1 MLVPHPDDP
10 EYGCAAAVAKWT
22 AAGKTVRYALASRGE
37 VGIAGMPPRK
47 PARCAK
53 VEQRRSAAI
62 VGVEDV
68 EFWDFPDSDIRNTPE
83 LRAKIAET
91 ITELAP
97 DVVVTIYSGPEW
109 APGAPTSVTTSSS
122 PMPLQTAYD
131 SLSDPPRWLFENGPD
146 VTHAELIDDRC
157 FERAVASLAAH
168 DVYLSV
174 LDPDTPVIEQARK
187 QVDMATSPRPEFDGH
202 RTVEFILRPRRA
214 RTLRCRWQR
223 VNRRSAP
230 CCARTPR
237 GTDRQGH
244 RNPDAVALAIFSSA
258 ANAGSMTAAAPVV

>member
-1 MLVPHPDDP
+1 VTELLPFPSDWDSALVLVPHPDDP
-10 EYGCAAAVAKWT
+10 EYGVAAAVAKWT
-22 AAGKTVRYALASRGE
+22 ASGKTVRYALACRGE
-37 VGIAGMPPRK
+37 AGIEGMRPDQAGPLREG
-47 PARCAK
+47 
-53 VEQRRSAAI
+53 EQRRSAAI

-68 EFWDFPDSDIRNTPE
+68 SFWDFPDSDIRNTPE

-109 APGAPTSVTTSSS
+109 EPGVPNQSDHIEFSNAVAET
-122 PMPLQTAYD
+122 YD
-131 SLSDPPRWLFENGPD
+131 SLVRPPRWLFEHGPE

-187 QVDMATSPRPEFDGH
+187 QVDMATSPRPEFNGR
-202 RTVEFILRPRRA
+202 RTVELILK
-214 RTLRCRWQR
+214 RC
-223 VNRRSAP
+223 
-230 CCARTPR
+230 
-237 GTDRQGH
+237 
-244 RNPDAVALAIFSSA
+244 
-258 ANAGSMTAAAPVV
+258 AG